1 MQLRQKT
8 EGNKDTNKKYGVLFG
23 AVSLAYLTTMN
34 RFHVLNA
41 LPAFQVMK
49 LYEVFVIY
57 IFFNLLLLVHVIF
70 YTYI

>member
-8 EGNKDTNKKYGVLFG
+8 EGNKDTNKKYGVLF
-23 AVSLAYLTTMN
+23 ATVSLAYITTMN
-34 RFHVLNA
+34 RFHVLNT